1 MTLEEAAAA
10 VKNLLSEDTYVTAG
24 HIDSS
29 LTETIGVYSDKRAP
43 SVRQIAVGGEEA
55 TLIRCYYFTVLIH
68 WTNSPVKAEEK
79 AKEMFKKLCEANF
92 PHVSYADISE
102 PVFAGKD
109 ERGIFE
115 YVINFKLYER
125 KE

>member
-29 LTETIGVYSDKRAP
+29 LTEIIGVYSDKRAP
-43 SVRQIAVGGEEA
+43 SGRQIAVGGKEA
-55 TLIRCYYFTVLIH
+55 TLIHCYYFTVLIH
-68 WTNSPVKAEEK
+68 WTSSPIKAEEK